1 MTAKLRLRLRP
12 SELVNKFTISEVYK
26 LLLQVHYCTALGGLK
41 KMRFYGF
48 AVAVGVITL
57 GACAGGEKSPAD
69 TTHVAVDTSAATTT
83 TTTTSPAGGAT
94 ATTGG
99 AATAAP
105 ITGKTITVNMVGDAK
120 GYRFEPANVSVKQ
133 GDGIKFVVVSGGPH
147 NVAFDP
153 ATVPADSK
161 SQLDANMGTDKMA
174 ELSSAMKTN
183 AGESV
188 TVSFANIKPG
198 QYPYHCVPHLALGMK
213 GVITVQ

>member
-1 MTAKLRLRLRP
+1 MLLG
-12 SELVNKFTISEVYK
+12 ELVNKFTISEAQN
-26 LLLQVHYCTALGGLK
+26 LTLQVALLYGSGRPL

-48 AVAVGVITL
+48 AVAAGVITL

-69 TTHVAVDTSAATTT
+69 TTHVAVDTTAATTT
-83 TTTTSPAGGAT
+83 TTTPGSTAPAS
-94 ATTGG
+94 GG
-99 AATAAP
+99 AATAAA

-120 GYRFEPANVSVKQ
+120 GYRFEPANISVKQ
-133 GDGIKFVVVSGGPH
+133 GDGIKFVVQSGGPH

-153 ATVPADSK
+153 ATIPADVK
-161 SQLDANMGTDKMA
+161 GQLDANMGTDKMG

-183 AGESV
+183 TGESV

-198 QYPYHCVPHLALGMK
+198 QYPFHCVPHLALGMK